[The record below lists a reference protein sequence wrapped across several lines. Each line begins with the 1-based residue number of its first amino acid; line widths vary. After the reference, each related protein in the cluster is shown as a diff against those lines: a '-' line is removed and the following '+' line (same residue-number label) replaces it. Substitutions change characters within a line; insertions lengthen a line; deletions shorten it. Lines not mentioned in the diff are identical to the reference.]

1 MYIIVSELGLVTVTG
16 DQVTGK
22 SIMPISSGATSVVNK

>member
-1 MYIIVSELGLVTVTG
+1 MYIIVSELDLVTG